1 MDGQRLLDGNFSP
14 GRNRV
19 KKLLEHFEKPPVN
32 AIARSSNP
40 SLAAQ
45 ERCQSISRHR
55 SSKQGSAG
63 IYQRRSILKRQSKSH
78 TDIRPSGRSSITV
91 RRRSVMSKSY
101 SHGDQADLISAI
113 RFGSVI

>member
-1 MDGQRLLDGNFSP
+1 MDSQRLLDGNFSP

-19 KKLLEHFEKPPVN
+19 KKLLEHFEKSPVN

-40 SLAAQ
+40 SLAAR

-101 SHGDQADLISAI
+101 SHGDQADLISAV